1 MRPLLTAFVVLTAAL
16 AITNPAWAESSNTD
30 GLGLASPQSALTVTA
45 GSSARRTMSARK
57 VGQAT
62 AVKRKQLIVR
72 NEKQIPGQSQL
83 KATTAVKRKALVV
96 QNQQQIRGQRSATLP
111 KRTGAVGTSRQAVL
125 HKTGRI
131 GREDHAPIPRASS
144 GEHRVVIQVTQ
155 NDPAVMNMALNNA
168 QNLRKYYAEQ
178 GKSVQIEFV
187 AYGPGLQMLREDISP
202 VKDRI
207 ESFGKL
213 ANVTFSACGNT
224 MSAQSRSEN
233 NDITL
238 ISNARVVP
246 AGIARIVELQ
256 EQGWS
261 HVRP

>member
-1 MRPLLTAFVVLTAAL
+1 
-16 AITNPAWAESSNTD
+16 
-30 GLGLASPQSALTVTA
+30 
-45 GSSARRTMSARK
+45 
-57 VGQAT
+57 
-62 AVKRKQLIVR
+62 
-72 NEKQIPGQSQL
+72 
-83 KATTAVKRKALVV
+83 
-96 QNQQQIRGQRSATLP
+96 
-111 KRTGAVGTSRQAVL
+111 VL
-125 HKTGRI
+125 HKTGGI

-178 GKSVQIEFV
+178 GKSVRIEFV

-207 ESFGKL
+207 ESFAML
-213 ANVTFSACGNT
+213 ADVTFSACGNT
-224 MSAQSRSEN
+224 MSAQSRNEN
-233 NDITL
+233 KDITL

-261 HVRP
+261 YVRP